1 LKFDR
6 FIAQIPSLIHLL
18 EIDEFVTFNVELENL
33 LVESLRPSTAQ
44 DIDELA
50 LGDSGGVRKGKEELR
65 GEHGPLIDLGIE
77 DLNSR

>member
-1 LKFDR
+1 LKFNC
-6 FIAQIPSLIHLL
+6 FVAQIPSLIHLL

-44 DIDELA
+44 DIDELP
-50 LGDSGGVRKGKEELR
+50 LGDGGGVGKGEEELR
-65 GEHGPLIDLGIE
+65 GEHCPLIDLGIE